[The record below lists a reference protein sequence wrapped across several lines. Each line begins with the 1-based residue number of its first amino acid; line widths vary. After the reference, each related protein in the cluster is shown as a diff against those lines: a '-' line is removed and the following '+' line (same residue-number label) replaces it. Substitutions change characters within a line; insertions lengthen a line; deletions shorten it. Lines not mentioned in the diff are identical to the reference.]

1 MRFFTHSLPCASFP
15 LVHCLERQWCLSR
28 RAMYSL
34 QAASSVCMSKVHCAW
49 NIVFISHH
57 PGAPS
62 APYAYDLVQGWR
74 SCTIN
79 SAHAVTTESDT
90 AREQASAQ
98 TASKLRERE
107 LNLYNT
113 MSGRKERVQPQH
125 GQGNKISMYCCGVTV
140 YDLSHIGDSAIGL
153 QLAPYCLAAAGRLY
167 SLKVVTLQA
176 VQVMLAC
183 TAASTFC
190 FACCDIWGMKHSMS
204 GTSQI

>member
-1 MRFFTHSLPCASFP
+1 MCS
-15 LVHCLERQWCLSR
+15 SR
-28 RAMYSL
+28 IIPAVPSDPHAHDSV
-34 QAASSVCMSKVHCAW
+34 QA
-49 NIVFISHH
+49 
-57 PGAPS
+57 
-62 APYAYDLVQGWR
+62 WR
-74 SCTIN
+74 SCAVD
-79 SAHAVTTESDT
+79 SAHAVTIEADM

-98 TASKLRERE
+98 TASKQRGKEV
-107 LNLYNT
+107 NLYNT

-140 YDLSHIGDSAIGL
+140 YDLSHIGDSPIGL